1 MLALILINGLID
13 SINPCAIGV
22 LLFYLALLF
31 TLKTKKESVWHFG
44 LFYIL
49 AIYLTYL
56 LIGLGLLRAV
66 HIFGIHN
73 FFGWVA
79 AFLVFLIGLWNLKEY
94 FWRGFWIPILSPLL
108 SVCRVFQTK
117 KELTVLSAIA
127 LGFFVALCEFPC
139 SGAIYLVT
147 LAFLAAKET
156 FLKGISYLL
165 LYNLMFVLPLV
176 VIFIFAGNERVL
188 LKIKKWQEKYGRFS
202 NLVLGIMMLIL
213 GALLL
218 WWLI

>member
-31 TLKTKKESVWHFG
+31 TLKTKKESVWHFS

-56 LIGLGLLRAV
+56 LIGLGLLKAV
-66 HIFGIHN
+66 HFFGIHN

-79 AFLVFLIGLWNLKEY
+79 AFLVFFIGLWNLKKY
-94 FWRGFWIPILSPLL
+94 FWPGLWIPILSPLL
-108 SVCRVFQTK
+108 SMCRVFQIK
-117 KELTVLSAIA
+117 KELTVFSAIA
-127 LGFFVALCEFPC
+127 LGFFVGLCEFPC
-139 SGAIYLVT
+139 SGAIYLATIALVS
-147 LAFLAAKET
+147 AKET
-156 FLKGISYLL
+156 FLSGLGYLL
-165 LYNLMFVLPLV
+165 LYNLMFVLPLII
-176 VIFIFAGNERVL
+176 IFIFAGNERVL

-202 NLVLGIMMLIL
+202 NLVLGITMLVL
-213 GALLL
+213 GVLLL
-218 WWLI
+218 WWLT